1 MKLVKGYLGSDVRM
15 DGSLETND
23 SLRID
28 ATFVGNVSSSHSVVV
43 GRLGRVMGEIKAPV
57 IEVDGWVEG
66 NLKAGKLV
74 EVLGNARIKGNIY
87 TPVGGLKM
95 RLGGEFKGKFIMY
108 LLNNNGA
115 SNRQL
120 QYFTLSN
127 WIRSR

>member
-43 GRLGRVMGEIKAPV
+43 GTRGRVMGKIQAPV
-57 IEVDGWVEG
+57 IKVDGWVEG
-66 NLKAGKLV
+66 DLKAGKLV

-95 RLGGEFKGKFIMY
+95 RLGGEFKGKFIMHY
-108 LLNNNGA
+108 
-115 SNRQL
+115 
-120 QYFTLSN
+120 TK
-127 WIRSR
+127 

>member
-15 DGSLETND
+15 DGSLETNN

-43 GRLGRVMGEIKAPV
+43 GTRGRVMGEIQAPV
-57 IEVDGWVEG
+57 IKVDGWVEG
-66 NLKAGKLV
+66 DLKAGKLV
-74 EVLGNARIKGNIY
+74 EVLGNARIEGNIH

-108 LLNNNGA
+108 
-115 SNRQL
+115 
-120 QYFTLSN
+120 FTK
-127 WIRSR
+127 

>member
-1 MKLVKGYLGSDVRM
+1 MKSVKGYLGSDVRM

-28 ATFVGNVSSSHSVVV
+28 ATFVGNVSSSQSVVV

-95 RLGGEFKGKFIMY
+95 RFGGEFKGKFIMH
-108 LLNNNGA
+108 
-115 SNRQL
+115 
-120 QYFTLSN
+120 FTK
-127 WIRSR
+127 

>member
-43 GRLGRVMGEIKAPV
+43 GTRGRVMGIIQAPV
-57 IEVDGWVEG
+57 IKVDGWVEG
-66 NLKAGKLV
+66 DLKAGKLV
-74 EVLGNARIKGNIY
+74 KVLGNARIQGNIY

-95 RLGGEFKGKFIMY
+95 RLGGEFKGKFIVH
-108 LLNNNGA
+108 
-115 SNRQL
+115 
-120 QYFTLSN
+120 FTK
-127 WIRSR
+127 

>member
-43 GRLGRVMGEIKAPV
+43 GTRGRVMGEIQAPV
-57 IEVDGWVEG
+57 IKVDGWVDG
-66 NLKAGKLV
+66 DLKAGKLV
-74 EVLGNARIKGNIY
+74 EVFGNARIEGNIY

-95 RLGGEFKGKFIMY
+95 RLGGEFKGKFIMH
-108 LLNNNGA
+108 
-115 SNRQL
+115 
-120 QYFTLSN
+120 FT
-127 WIRSR
+127 